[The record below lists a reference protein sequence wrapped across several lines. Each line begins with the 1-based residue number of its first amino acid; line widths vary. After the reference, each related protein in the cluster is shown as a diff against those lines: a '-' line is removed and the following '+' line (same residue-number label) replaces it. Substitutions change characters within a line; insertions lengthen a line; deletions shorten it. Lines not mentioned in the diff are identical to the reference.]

1 MTVPYRQQGEEADG
15 GSLSQT
21 AGTPRGLLWSL
32 GKRYL
37 EERYRAERYG
47 RPFAV
52 LVAEPAESSG
62 DAGIREL
69 RNWMYRCLR
78 PTDVAAMLDDGA
90 CLVLLA
96 ETDGK
101 GARGLALRM
110 HGQVTGLRIGSSVY
124 PEDGVALEDLV
135 ANARRTSDPAA

>member
-1 MTVPYRQQGEEADG
+1 MTVPHRQQGEEADG

-21 AGTPRGLLWSL
+21 AGTPRGLLWYL

-37 EERYRAERYG
+37 EERYRADRYG

-52 LVAEPAESSG
+52 LVAELTEGSG
-62 DAGIREL
+62 DAGTRAL
-69 RNWMYRCLR
+69 RNWMYRRLR

-90 CLVLLA
+90 CVMLLA

-101 GARGLALRM
+101 GAKGLALRM
-110 HGQVTGLRIGSSVY
+110 HGQITGLRIGLSVY
-124 PEDGVALEDLV
+124 LEDGVTLEDLI
-135 ANARRTSDPAA
+135 ANARRKPPAAA